1 MNREVILDTGPLVA
15 FLDRKDNYHDWA
27 LAAWDDIEPPMLT
40 CESVLSEACFL
51 LSGTSGGP
59 AAVMALL
66 ERGSIRIAFDLE
78 SDCGVVAKLM
88 ARYANVPM
96 SLADACVVRQSE
108 LCSRGRVLTLDAD
121 FRIYRRHGRQ
131 TIPLLIPDDI

>member
-1 MNREVILDTGPLVA
+1 MNRQVILDTGPLVA
-15 FLDRKDNYHDWA
+15 FLDRQDHYHDWA
-27 LAAWDDIEPPMLT
+27 LAAWEDIEPPMLT

-51 LSGTSGGP
+51 LAETDGGP

-66 ERGSIRIAFDLE
+66 ERNLIAIKFDLE
-78 SDCGVVAKLM
+78 SEAAAVARLM

-96 SLADACVVRQSE
+96 SLADACAVRQSE
-108 LCSRGRVLTLDAD
+108 LFSRGRVLTLDAD

-131 TIPLLIPDDI
+131 VIPLLIPDDI